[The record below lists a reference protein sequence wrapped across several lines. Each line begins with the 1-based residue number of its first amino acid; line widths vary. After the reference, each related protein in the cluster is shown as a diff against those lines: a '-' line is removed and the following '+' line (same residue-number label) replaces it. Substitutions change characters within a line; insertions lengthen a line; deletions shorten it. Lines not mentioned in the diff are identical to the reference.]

1 VTAEASTAIAF
12 VGTGAP
18 ESAALAEALGATDVA
33 TCPAPPADTGWGW
46 DVAGTIEAWT
56 DELRELPAR
65 DRVVV
70 CTWPDPAPAVAL
82 AALDPDAWRRQ
93 VEWPTALW
101 YSTLVAV
108 SARGAD
114 GGSVVVVADRP
125 ASLDVLGR
133 GAEVTVAEGVA
144 NVVRS
149 LAAREGGRGVRV
161 NTLFS
166 ALHTSTAGLDGSPP
180 PLASFPGTVDREVA
194 GAVRMLLSDDAAGI
208 TGAVISA
215 TGGRR

>member
-1 VTAEASTAIAF
+1 VPAEDATAIAF

-18 ESAALAEALGATDVA
+18 ESAALADALGATDVA
-33 TCPAPPADTGWGW
+33 TCPPPPPDSGWGW
-46 DVAGTIEAWT
+46 DVGGTIEAWT

-70 CTWPDPAPAVAL
+70 CTWPDTAPAAAL
-82 AALDPDAWRRQ
+82 VALDPTAWRRQ

-108 SARGAD
+108 SARCAD
-114 GGSVVVVADRP
+114 GGSMVVVADRP
-125 ASLDVLGR
+125 ASLDVVGR
-133 GAEVTVAEGVA
+133 GADVTVAEGVA

-161 NTLFS
+161 NTVFS
-166 ALHTSTAGLDGSPP
+166 ALNTSTSDLDGSPP

-194 GAVRMLLSDDAAGI
+194 GAVRMLLSTDAAGI
-208 TGAVISA
+208 TGAVVSA